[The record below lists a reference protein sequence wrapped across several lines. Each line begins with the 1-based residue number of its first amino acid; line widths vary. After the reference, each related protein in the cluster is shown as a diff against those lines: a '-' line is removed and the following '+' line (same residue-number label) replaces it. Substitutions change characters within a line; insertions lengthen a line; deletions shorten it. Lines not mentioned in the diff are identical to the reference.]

1 MVDELPVPDRHS
13 VSRARSA
20 TDQDRQENRCREM
33 YPLAL
38 MAGDRNVAFGNPVLS
53 LSLTISVMNRMECLP
68 QKLRAKTYSAGSI
81 ASAVSNKHSSD
92 CYRRRLVLTVI
103 VATVQRTSLEGTRT
117 RFLLLY

>member
-20 TDQDRQENRCREM
+20 TDQDRQENRRREM

-38 MAGDRNVAFGNPVLS
+38 MAGGQKRSIRESRVELG
-53 LSLTISVMNRMECLP
+53 LTISVINRMECLP
-68 QKLRAKTYSAGSI
+68 QKLRAKTYSAASI

-103 VATVQRTSLEGTRT
+103 VATVQRTSLEHTRT
-117 RFLLLY
+117 RFLVLY